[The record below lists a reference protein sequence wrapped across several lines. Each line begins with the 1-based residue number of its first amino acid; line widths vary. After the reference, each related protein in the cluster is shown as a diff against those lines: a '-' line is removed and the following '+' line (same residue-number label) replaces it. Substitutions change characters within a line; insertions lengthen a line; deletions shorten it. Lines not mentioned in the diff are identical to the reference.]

1 MNLRHTAAVGLSVLV
16 LVATTACQGGTTPDP
31 SPSVPG
37 ATSYLEFR
45 EAFCSA
51 WEDLFRAIGNPDA
64 GSDSELSK
72 AMNDAIAAGDR
83 AEVDRLA
90 GEIIRALESGRGNLR
105 VAGGW
110 APGSTIALAMDPI
123 FVTFERMI
131 EAKQLAASQGLGLDE
146 TTRAAQSAFEGA
158 GGMEAWANGLR
169 SMQNVDVARVIASA
183 RPAGLEP
190 QCENVPI
197 GI

>member
-1 MNLRHTAAVGLSVLV
+1 MKLRHVAAVGLSLV
-16 LVATTACQGGTTPDP
+16 ILAATAGCQGSATVEP

-45 EAFCSA
+45 DAFCSA
-51 WEDLFRAIGNPDA
+51 WEDLFRGIGNPDA
-64 GSDSELSK
+64 GSDSALSK
-72 AMNDAIAAGDR
+72 AMNDAITVGDR

-90 GEIIRALESGRGNLR
+90 GEIIRALESGRSNLR

-110 APGSTIALAMDPI
+110 APGSSVALAMDPI

-131 EAKQLAASQGLGLDE
+131 EAKRAAAPQGLE
-146 TTRAAQSAFEGA
+146 AAISVGQSAFEAA
-158 GGMEAWANGLR
+158 GGMEAWVNGLR
-169 SMQNVDVARVIASA
+169 SMRNEEVMRVIASA
-183 RPAGLEP
+183 RPAGLDP

>member
-1 MNLRHTAAVGLSVLV
+1 MKLRHVAAIGLSALV
-16 LVATTACQGGTTPDP
+16 LVATTACQGGTTPEP
-31 SPSVPG
+31 SPSVSG

-51 WEDLFRAIGNPDA
+51 WEDLFRGIGNPDA

-72 AMNDAIAAGDR
+72 AMNDAIARGDR

-110 APGSTIALAMDPI
+110 APGSSVALAMDPI

-131 EAKQLAASQGLGLDE
+131 EAKRTAAPQGLDAATGI
-146 TTRAAQSAFEGA
+146 AQSAFEAA
-158 GGMEAWANGLR
+158 GGMEAWVNGLR
-169 SMQNVDVARVIASA
+169 SMQNEEVMRVIASA

>member
-1 MNLRHTAAVGLSVLV
+1 MKLRSVAAVGLSVLF
-16 LVATTACQGGTTPDP
+16 LAGTAGCQGTATVEP
-31 SPSVPG
+31 SPSAPG

-51 WEDLFRAIGNPDA
+51 WEDLFRGIGNPDA
-64 GSDSELSK
+64 GSDSELSA
-72 AMNDAIAAGDR
+72 AMDDAIAVGDR

-110 APGSTIALAMDPI
+110 APGSSVALAMDPI

-131 EAKQLAASQGLGLDE
+131 EAKRMAAPQGLD
-146 TTRAAQSAFEGA
+146 AATGVAQAAFEAA
-158 GGMEAWANGLR
+158 GGMEAWMNGLR
-169 SMQNVDVARVIASA
+169 SMQNEEVMRVIASA

>member
-1 MNLRHTAAVGLSVLV
+1 MKLRHVAAVGLSLAI
-16 LVATTACQGGTTPDP
+16 LAATAGCQGSVTAEP

-45 EAFCSA
+45 DAFCSA
-51 WEDLFRAIGNPDA
+51 WEDLFRGIGNPDT
-64 GSDSELSK
+64 GSDSELSA
-72 AMNDAIAAGDR
+72 AMDDAIAAGDR

-110 APGSTIALAMDPI
+110 SPGSSVALAMDPI
-123 FVTFERMI
+123 FVTFEKMI
-131 EAKQLAASQGLGLDE
+131 EAKRAAAPQGLDE
-146 TTRAAQSAFEGA
+146 ATRIAQGAFEAA
-158 GGMEAWANGLR
+158 GGMDAWVNGLR
-169 SMQNVDVARVIASA
+169 SMQNEEVMRVIASA
-183 RPAGLEP
+183 RPAGLDP